1 LRIRALTLSANTSSS
16 KMRFTTSH
24 VSYREKND
32 NGANIIFHRPMAT
45 KETEDMESLCLQQN
59 RRFHIRQPVD
69 DGISVLLSDLF
80 LALHRSVS
88 LAAVPMAIGKKERH

>member
-1 LRIRALTLSANTSSS
+1 MNKELRIRALTLSANTSSS

-59 RRFHIRQPVD
+59 RRFHIRQPAD
-69 DGISVLLSDLF
+69 DGISVMRHCRNS
-80 LALHRSVS
+80 
-88 LAAVPMAIGKKERH
+88 PGKTFSTMPII

>member
-1 LRIRALTLSANTSSS
+1 MNKELRIRALTLSANTSSS

-45 KETEDMESLCLQQN
+45 KEAEDMESLCLRQN
-59 RRFHIRQPVD
+59 RRFHILRFSPN
-69 DGISVLLSDLF
+69 DGISVLLICLIFSGINKGVISSGVE
-80 LALHRSVS
+80 A
-88 LAAVPMAIGKKERH
+88 